1 MQIVGEFEASP
12 WQFGCA
18 PLGAQLILSKR
29 ISAPPILS
37 LPPARSRDLDAE
49 AVMGIPRTPD
59 EVGDEAQSLQSAA
72 PALSGEALDEHIEV
86 LAEALTLP
94 KQIGLGAPST
104 PPVESAP
111 TTPVDAPA
119 TSSASG
125 SGDAAMPNVA
135 PRATHARDDETVERP
150 AKHPRILAVMEHEDG
165 SNATNFE
172 NDEVESLEAHEYTL
186 CDDDTGDAYIHDDTD
201 STSDILQK
209 LTFPYTKL
217 EPELPAEN
225 LLQLDLLADEL
236 EISRLKLMG
245 VLIPAETYAHGG
257 EIQLA

>member
-18 PLGAQLILSKR
+18 PFGAQLILSKR

-111 TTPVDAPA
+111 TTPVDVPA

-125 SGDAAMPNVA
+125 YGDAAMLNVA
-135 PRATHARDDETVERP
+135 PCGYVG
-150 AKHPRILAVMEHEDG
+150 PRCLCISQWIWPFSPILAVLGVAGMPHP
-165 SNATNFE
+165 
-172 NDEVESLEAHEYTL
+172 
-186 CDDDTGDAYIHDDTD
+186 
-201 STSDILQK
+201 TS
-209 LTFPYTKL
+209 
-217 EPELPAEN
+217 
-225 LLQLDLLADEL
+225 
-236 EISRLKLMG
+236 SC
-245 VLIPAETYAHGG
+245 LITT
-257 EIQLA
+257 